1 MTIPTPTPS
10 PFPHPR
16 TGLAA
21 STVVLLTLPPLLW
34 ASNAVLGRL
43 LREMISPVT
52 LNFIRWAL
60 AMALL
65 LPFAFAIVRRDS
77 PVWPHWRRYGVL
89 GLLGIGLYNALQY
102 LALQTST
109 PLNVTLVGA
118 SMPFWTLAVG
128 MLFFGQGVTRSQVAG
143 AMLSILG
150 VVLVLSQGRWNQLR
164 ALQPVP
170 GDLYMM
176 LATACWAVYS
186 WMLVNTREPAGIR
199 QDWAA
204 FLMAQMVFGAAWSGV
219 FAAGEWSLGAGH
231 VDWSW
236 KLVAALLFIA
246 IGPAIVAFRCWGT
259 GMQRAGPTAAGFF
272 LNLTPLFAALLSAA
286 FLGELPHWYHGAA
299 FLLIVG
305 GIALSARR

>member
-1 MTIPTPTPS
+1 MTIPTPQPPT
-10 PFPHPR
+10 R
-16 TGLAA
+16 LAA

-43 LREMISPVT
+43 LRDSISPVT
-52 LNFIRWAL
+52 LNAIRWTL
-60 AMALL
+60 AVVLL
-65 LPFAFAIVRRDS
+65 LPFAIAILRRDS
-77 PVWPHWRRYGVL
+77 PLWPHWRRYGVL

-118 SMPFWTLAVG
+118 SMPFWMLAVG
-128 MLFFGQGVTRSQVAG
+128 ALCFGQRVTRPQVGG
-143 AMLSILG
+143 AVLSILG
-150 VVLVLSQGRWNQLR
+150 VMLVLAQGRWAHLR
-164 ALQPVP
+164 ALRLVP

-186 WMLVNTREPAGIR
+186 WMLVNTREPAGLR

-219 FAAGEWSLGAGH
+219 FAAGEWSLGAAR
-231 VDWSW
+231 VNWSW
-236 KLVAALLFIA
+236 TLAAALLFIA
-246 IGPAIVAFRCWGT
+246 VGPAIVAFRCWGT
-259 GMQRAGPTAAGFF
+259 GVQRAGPTAAGFF

-299 FLLIVG
+299 FVLIVG
-305 GIALSARR
+305 GIAMSSRRQARPD

>member
-1 MTIPTPTPS
+1 MTIPTPTQPAK
-10 PFPHPR
+10 
-16 TGLAA
+16 LAW
-21 STVVLLTLPPLLW
+21 STAALLTLPPLLW

-43 LREMISPVT
+43 LRELISPVA
-52 LNFIRWAL
+52 LNFFRWAL
-60 AMALL
+60 AVALL
-65 LPFAFAIVRRDS
+65 LPFAVAIVRRGS
-77 PVWPHWRRYGVL
+77 PMWPHWRRYGVL

-118 SMPFWTLAVG
+118 SMPFWMLAVG
-128 MLFFGQGVTRSQVAG
+128 TLFFGQRVTRPQVGG
-143 AMLSILG
+143 AVLSILG
-150 VVLVLSQGRWNQLR
+150 VVLVLGQGRWDHLR
-164 ALQPVP
+164 ALRLVP

-204 FLMAQMVFGAAWSGV
+204 FLMAQMIFGAAWSGV
-219 FAAGEWSLGAGH
+219 FAAGEWSIGAAY
-231 VDWSW
+231 VAWSW
-236 KLVAALLFIA
+236 KLAAALLFIA
-246 IGPAIVAFRCWGT
+246 VGPAIVAFRCWGT
-259 GMQRAGPTAAGFF
+259 GVQRAGPTAAGFF

-286 FLGELPHWYHGAA
+286 FLGELPRLYHGLA

-305 GIALSARR
+305 GIVVSARR

>member
-1 MTIPTPTPS
+1 MTIPTPQPPTK
-10 PFPHPR
+10 
-16 TGLAA
+16 LAA

-43 LREMISPVT
+43 MRDSISPVT
-52 LNFIRWAL
+52 LNAIRWTL
-60 AMALL
+60 AVALL
-65 LPFAFAIVRRDS
+65 LPIAIAILRRNS
-77 PVWPHWRRYGVL
+77 PLWPHWRRYGVL

-118 SMPFWTLAVG
+118 SMPFWMLAVG
-128 MLFFGQGVTRSQVAG
+128 ALFFGQRVTCAQVGG
-143 AMLSILG
+143 AVLSILG
-150 VVLVLSQGRWNQLR
+150 VMLVLGQGRWDHLLALR
-164 ALQPVP
+164 LVT

-219 FAAGEWSLGAGH
+219 FAAGEWSVGAGH

-236 KLVAALLFIA
+236 KLAAALLFIA
-246 IGPAIVAFRCWGT
+246 VGPAIVAFRCWGT
-259 GMQRAGPTAAGFF
+259 GVQRAGPTAAGFF

-299 FLLIVG
+299 FVLIVG
-305 GIALSARR
+305 GIAVSSRRQARPGQ